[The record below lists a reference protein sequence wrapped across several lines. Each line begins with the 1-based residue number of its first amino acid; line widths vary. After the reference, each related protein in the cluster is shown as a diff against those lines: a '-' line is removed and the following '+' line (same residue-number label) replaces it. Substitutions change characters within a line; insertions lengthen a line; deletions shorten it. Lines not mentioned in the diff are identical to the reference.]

1 MPVNIP
7 LLPKAYALIE
17 KYKNEPRVFYR
28 QRLLP
33 FMSNQRLNNYIKEIT
48 ALCGIKKDISFHT
61 ARHTFATTVTLTN
74 GVPVE
79 TVSKM
84 LGHTKL
90 STTQIYV
97 HVVKQKISDDMK
109 ALRQRLSVEKKSKE
123 IIV

>member
-1 MPVNIP
+1 M
-7 LLPKAYALIE
+7 LPKACEIIQKYRNDPKVSYQQKILPLLSNQKVNSYLKEVAALSGIE
-17 KYKNEPRVFYR
+17 KE
-28 QRLLP
+28 L
-33 FMSNQRLNNYIKEIT
+33 T
-48 ALCGIKKDISFHT
+48 FHS

-97 HVVKQKISDDMK
+97 HVLKHKISNDMKILKQKLDDENVEMK
-109 ALRQRLSVEKKSKE
+109 KNYC
-123 IIV
+123 